1 MIVTADPVSPEL
13 GVKLLIVGAPE
24 SVRTVKAVLVETEPP
39 GAVTEMGPV
48 VAVAGTV
55 TTICVVVAETI
66 VAETPLK
73 LTLFWPAV
81 APNPV
86 PLIVTEVPT
95 TPFCGVNEMM
105 ESWLEF
111 PRVMERIFPIASYL

>member
-1 MIVTADPVSPEL
+1 M
-13 GVKLLIVGAPE
+13 GAPE
-24 SVRTVKAVLVETEPP
+24 SANTAKAVLVEAEPP
-39 GAVTEMGPV
+39 GAVTVMGPV

-55 TTICVVVAETI
+55 ATIRVVVAETI

-86 PLIVTEVPT
+86 PLIVTELPT

>member
-1 MIVTADPVSPEL
+1 M
-13 GVKLLIVGAPE
+13 VGAPE
-24 SVRTVKAVLVETEPP
+24 SARTVKAVLVEIEPP
-39 GAVTEMGPV
+39 GAVTVMGPV

-55 TTICVVVAETI
+55 ATICVEVAETI

-73 LTLFWPAV
+73 LTLFCPAV

-86 PLIVTEVPT
+86 PLIVTVLPT

-105 ESWLEF
+105 ESWPEF
-111 PRVMERIFPIASYL
+111 AREMERIFPAASYL

>member
-1 MIVTADPVSPEL
+1 V
-13 GVKLLIVGAPE
+13 IVGAPE
-24 SVRTVKAVLVETEPP
+24 SASTVKAVLVETEPP
-39 GAVTEMGPV
+39 GAVTVMAPV

-55 TTICVVVAETI
+55 VTICVVVAETI
-66 VAETPLK
+66 VAEIPLK

-86 PLIVTEVPT
+86 SLIVTVVPT

-105 ESWLEF
+105 ESWLKFAREI
-111 PRVMERIFPIASYL
+111 ERIFPIASYL